1 MADETHNPERRSLIR
16 DALPAA
22 AIAAVAASAAS
33 ASAQTPGADP
43 GYTIPGVRLAF
54 TAWVQI
60 GALRNIG
67 EIPGGQGRIIPIT
80 GGEFEGPRLKGK
92 VMAGGADWQTVRP
105 DGVTEL
111 RAHYGLEAD
120 DGAII
125 QVWNNVIARA
135 DPPAQAGGA
144 SQRFLRS
151 TIRLE
156 APKGPHDWLNKSV
169 FIGTLNA
176 PADPRAPVTI
186 RCFEVI

>member
-22 AIAAVAASAAS
+22 AIAAVAASS
-33 ASAQTPGADP
+33 ASAQTPDAAPAYTVP
-43 GYTIPGVRLAF
+43 GLRLAF

-60 GALRNIG
+60 AALRNIG
-67 EIPGGQGRIIPIT
+67 DIPGGQGRIVPII
-80 GGEFEGPRLKGK
+80 GGEFDGPRLKGK
-92 VMAGGADWQTVRP
+92 VMPGGADWQTVRP

-111 RAHYGLEAD
+111 RAHYGLETE

-135 DPPAQAGGA
+135 DPPATVGGA
-144 SQRFLRS
+144 AQRFLRS
-151 TIRLE
+151 AIKLE
-156 APKGPHDWLNKSV
+156 APKGPHDWLNKAV
-169 FIGTLNA
+169 FVGTLNA
-176 PADPRAPVTI
+176 PADTRAPVTI